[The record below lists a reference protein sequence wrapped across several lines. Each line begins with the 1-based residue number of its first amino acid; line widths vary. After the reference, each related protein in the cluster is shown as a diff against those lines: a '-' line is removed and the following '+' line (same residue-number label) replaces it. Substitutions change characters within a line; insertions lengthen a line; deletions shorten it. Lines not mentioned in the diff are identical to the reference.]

1 MTKKIL
7 YISVIII
14 LMIAG
19 ISVAIKMSQAD
30 RVTQVSSN
38 KLDYTNEFVEEDS
51 VEKNDIVKSK
61 NEIIENS
68 NVEKDENTNNKQKPE
83 EKAKQI
89 VMENWGEDDS
99 VYFSY
104 DGKDEKGR
112 YVICVREISTTK
124 ELYRYYVDVETESF
138 DIE

>member
-38 KLDYTNEFVEEDS
+38 KLDYTNESVEEDS
-51 VEKNDIVKSK
+51 VEKNDIVESK
-61 NEIIENS
+61 NEIIENN
-68 NVEKDENTNNKQKPE
+68 NVEQDENTNNKQAPE

-89 VMENWGEDDS
+89 VKENWGEDDS

>member
-19 ISVAIKMSQAD
+19 IFVAIKMSQAD

-51 VEKNDIVKSK
+51 VEKNDIVESK

-68 NVEKDENTNNKQKPE
+68 IVEQDENTNNKQTPE